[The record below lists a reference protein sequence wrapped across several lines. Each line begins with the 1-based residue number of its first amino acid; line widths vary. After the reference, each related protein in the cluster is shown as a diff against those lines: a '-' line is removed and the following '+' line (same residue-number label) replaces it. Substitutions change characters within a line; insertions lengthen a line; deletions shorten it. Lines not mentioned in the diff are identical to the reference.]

1 MACAAVQAMST
12 RGAPGRSCYRNN
24 TRAAAAAGKLSAGDV
39 AVGPERTPAAP
50 LRDRITGV
58 GEQAKGGDLVTFARF
73 RPSAGTEVEN
83 GNGRVVS
90 EENRGLVRGVWVE
103 TGKRTKA
110 GADLVKT
117 CVPRCL
123 VSSLEL
129 SSARAHVKSA
139 TELTE
144 LARKRRRQ

>member
-1 MACAAVQAMST
+1 MST

-50 LRDRITGV
+50 LRDRIMGA
-58 GEQAKGGDLVTFARF
+58 GEQAKVGDLVTFARF

-117 CVPRCL
+117 WVPRKAIDCL
-123 VSSLEL
+123 VSSPEL
-129 SSARAHVKSA
+129 SSAGATPAHVKSA

-144 LARKRRRQ
+144 LARKRRRR